1 MFTLGKNQPEC
12 WTYVNLKKDFLPK
25 VNKCL
30 KEAAYGAPIALYQ
43 NFVKFV
49 SVCPLFQLKEIKE
62 DKLNKA
68 SFKERCNLLRECLV
82 NLYSGLGTDES
93 VSFHRELMNSH
104 AETLTFVL
112 LKRVNQLTDQA
123 EIDFVF

>member
-62 DKLNKA
+62 DKLIKKFDSSYESLVKIWKEKHARGRIGFLKKKNK
-68 SFKERCNLLRECLV
+68 
-82 NLYSGLGTDES
+82 
-93 VSFHRELMNSH
+93 VSYDTLFLDDLIYLNWE
-104 AETLTFVL
+104 ETKAKYLSQIG
-112 LKRVNQLTDQA
+112 R
-123 EIDFVF
+123 